1 MKKMMKR
8 IGALAL
14 SAVIAAGFAMVAETP
29 MTVCAKDDNYTYNY
43 DWWGDVQDSP
53 NFYTVDGVYTSSELG
68 LEKKLVNPQGL
79 FVKGDMIYV
88 CDSGN
93 NRILELKRD
102 GKSLEVK
109 RIIAD
114 FRGKADVKTFSNPT
128 DVAVSEEGDIYVADQ
143 GNNRI
148 VKLDENLNF
157 LLQFEKPNDSALGA
171 DAVFSPSKIA
181 IDTAGRVYCSAKGIN
196 LGLIKYE
203 ADGTFSSFVGAT
215 KVKFNLTDYIW
226 KKFATQEQKDRMVS
240 FVPTEYDNLY
250 MDYEGFI
257 YACSGNLS
265 DEDIDSGSSAVRKLN
280 LIGNDILVQ
289 NGEWGVYG
297 DLYTGEGGGYSGP
310 SRFKDVTTLDNDVYA
325 CMDQNRGRIFGYDDQ
340 GHMMFAF
347 GGNGNMNGYFKMPSA
362 IEHMGQ
368 DLLVLDSMDCS
379 LTIFRPTEFGR
390 LVYQAMDQFD
400 QGEYDASGQTWE
412 KVMQLNGNYDLAYI
426 GIGRSLLRQER
437 YEEAMEYF
445 ELKYDGDNY
454 SLAFKQYRKQW
465 VEDHIVVIMIV
476 VLALILIPLTVGK
489 VKAIKHEIDIADI
502 FRR

>member
-1 MKKMMKR
+1 MKKMIKR
-8 IGALAL
+8 IGALVL
-14 SAVIAAGFAMVAETP
+14 GAVVFAGSSIVT
-29 MTVCAKDDNYTYNY
+29 CAKEDNYTYNY

-53 NFYTVDGVYTSSELG
+53 NFYTVDNVYTSAELG
-68 LEKKLVNPQGL
+68 LEQKLVNPQGL
-79 FVKGDMIYV
+79 FVRGNMVYI

-93 NRILELKRD
+93 NRILELERKES
-102 GKSLEVK
+102 GLEVK
-109 RIIAD
+109 RIITS
-114 FRGKADVKTFSNPT
+114 FRGSAENTTFSNPT

-143 GNNRI
+143 GNSRI
-148 VKLDENLNF
+148 LKLDKNLNF
-157 LLQFEKPNDSALGA
+157 LLQFDKPNDSALGENA
-171 DAVFSPSKIA
+171 AFTPSKIA
-181 IDTAGRVYCSAKGIN
+181 IDTAGRVYCSAIGVN

-203 ADGTFSSFVGAT
+203 MDGTFSSFVGAT
-215 KVKFNLTDYIW
+215 KVKFNLTDYLW
-226 KKFATQEQKDRMVS
+226 KKFATQEQRDRMTS

-257 YACSGNLS
+257 YACSGNVS
-265 DEDIDSGSSAVRKLN
+265 EEDLDSGNSSAVRKLN

-310 SRFKDVTTLDNDVYA
+310 SKFKDVTTLENDVYV
-325 CMDQNRGRIFGYDDQ
+325 CMDQNRGRLFGYDDQ

-347 GGNGNMNGYFKMPSA
+347 GGNGSMNGYFKRPSA
-362 IEHMGQ
+362 IEHMGT
-368 DLLVLDSMDCS
+368 DLLVLDSQDCS
-379 LTIFRPTEFGR
+379 LTVFRPTEFGN

-400 QGEYDASGQTWE
+400 QGEYDASGETWE

-426 GIGRSLLRQER
+426 GIGRSLLRQDR
-437 YEEAMEYF
+437 YGEAMEYF

-465 VEDHIVVIMIV
+465 VEDHIVIIMIV
-476 VLALILIPLTVGK
+476 ILALILIPLSIGK